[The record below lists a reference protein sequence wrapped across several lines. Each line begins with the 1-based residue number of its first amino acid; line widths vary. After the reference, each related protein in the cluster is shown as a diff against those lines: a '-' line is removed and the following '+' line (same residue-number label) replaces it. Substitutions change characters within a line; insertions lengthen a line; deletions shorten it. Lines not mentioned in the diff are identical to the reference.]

1 MADLLELSSRIIDSG
16 VAHEPV
22 NRVTGELSELAEGV
36 SIVESFSHVIS
47 VRTDEGLV
55 TFDASLA
62 RTAPQVLRSLRRWS
76 TDPVHTLVY
85 THGHLDHVGGS
96 GAFARD
102 AVDRGHARPRVV
114 GHTGVAE
121 RFARYRL
128 TDGYNRLINARQ
140 FGGVRSI
147 AGMGRETGTFLPADV
162 METDLTYEDRMTLE
176 VGGLELDMR
185 YARAETD
192 DHTWTWIPARS
203 MIAAGDLV
211 IWNFPNCGNPQ
222 KVQRYAVEWAQA
234 LREMAAVGAE
244 LLVPAHGLPIGGRE
258 RIREVLEITAGVLEK
273 LVADVIDAMNSG
285 ATLDDIVHGV
295 RVDPEKLE
303 LPYLRPLYDEP
314 EFAIRGIWRRYGGW
328 WDGNPAHLKP
338 APEANVAAEV
348 ASLAGG
354 AEALA
359 NRAAELAEGGDF
371 RLACE
376 LVEWAAR
383 AEPESATV
391 HLTRAAIY
399 ERRRRTESSLMAK
412 GIYKG
417 AVRESEAVHPPETS
431 KGR

>member
-1 MADLLELSSRIIDSG
+1 MADLLDLSARIIDSG
-16 VAHEPV
+16 VADQPV
-22 NRVTGELSELAEGV
+22 NRVTGELSELAQGV

-55 TFDASLA
+55 TFDASLE
-62 RTAPQVLRSLRRWS
+62 RTAPKVLESLRAWS

-85 THGHLDHVGGS
+85 THGHLDHVAGS

-102 AVDRGHARPRVV
+102 AADRGHPRPRVV
-114 GHTGVAE
+114 GHAAIAD
-121 RFARYRL
+121 RFRRYRL

-147 AGMGRETGTFLPADV
+147 GGMGDRDETFLPPDV
-162 METDLTYEDRMTLE
+162 LETDLTYENLMSLE
-176 VGGLELDMR
+176 VGGLEMELH

-192 DHTWTWIPARS
+192 DHTWTWIPEKS
-203 MIAAGDLV
+203 MIAAGDLI

-222 KVQRYAVEWAQA
+222 KVQRYAVEWAEA
-234 LREMAAVGAE
+234 LRSMAAMDAE
-244 LLVPAHGLPIGGRE
+244 LLVPAHGLPIGGRD
-258 RIREVLEITAGVLEK
+258 RVRSVLETTAGVLEK
-273 LVADVIDAMNSG
+273 LVAEVLDAMNSG
-285 ATLDDIVHGV
+285 ATLDEIVHGV
-295 RVDPEKLE
+295 RVDPDKLE

-314 EFAIRGIWRRYGGW
+314 EFAVRGIWRRYGGW

-338 APEANVAAEV
+338 APDAVVAAEV

-354 AEALA
+354 AEVLVQ
-359 NRAAELAEGGDF
+359 RATELAGSGDF

-376 LVEWAAR
+376 LIEWAAG
-383 AEPESATV
+383 AEPESVLV
-391 HLTRAAIY
+391 HSARAAIY
-399 ERRRRTESSLMAK
+399 ERRRQAESSLMAK

-417 AVRESEAVHPPETS
+417 AVRESEAVQLPDTS